1 MFSVDGQT
9 KMAYFDKQIGVGYW
23 KMMTGVT
30 KETKRGWEFCSRMY
44 ELVCIRCT
52 VGEIMF

>member
-9 KMAYFDKQIGVGYW
+9 KMAAFGVGYW